1 MSDDVKELIPIKFN
15 RKIGV
20 DFNGTLNKRVR
31 QYFKENNIS
40 KHANINM
47 VLKTIFMVSLYFV
60 PLVFLL
66 SGTITN
72 FWLIGAMYG
81 VMGLGTAGI
90 GLSIMHDANH
100 GAYSKNQKVN
110 KYLGY
115 LINII
120 GGSSVNWKNQHNV
133 LHHTYTNINEHDEDL
148 DGTLMRFNEHQ
159 KRLKAHRF
167 QQFYAWFLYCLITVA
182 WFTKK
187 DFIQLKR
194 YKKKDLIK
202 TQNTTYKKAF
212 SRLAKEKNQNPKINI
227 FRPRE
232 TKIQPI

>member
-60 PLVFLL
+60 PLAFLL

-72 FWLIGAMYG
+72 FWLIGSMYG
-81 VMGLGTAGI
+81 IMGFGTAGI

-100 GAYSKNQKVN
+100 GAYSKNENVN
-110 KYLGY
+110 KYLGRV
-115 LINII
+115 LNLI
-120 GGSSVNWKNQHNV
+120 GGFATTWKIQHNV
-133 LHHTYTNINEHDEDL
+133 LHHTYTNIHNYDEDVSSAVNAL
-148 DGTLMRFNEHQ
+148 
-159 KRLKAHRF
+159 RLTPNDPYKSYHKY
-167 QQFYAWFLYCLITVA
+167 QFIYAWFFYSLMTLMWIT
-182 WFTKK
+182 TK
-187 DFIQLKR
+187 DFSQLYR
-194 YKKKDLIK
+194 YK
-202 TQNTTYKKAF
+202 
-212 SRLAKEKNQNPKINI
+212 
-227 FRPRE
+227 
-232 TKIQPI
+232 